1 MLITNIGLLAGLHK
15 TSSPLKGKNL
25 SFLPSMQNAFL
36 TIENGLIGEA
46 GNMSELED
54 YGNHEIFDAEGG
66 TILPAWCDS
75 HSHLVFAAPRDDE
88 FVDKLRGLTYEEIA
102 KRGGGIQ
109 NSAKKIREISE
120 EDLFEISLQRLL
132 DISLLGTGAIE
143 IKSGYGLDTESE
155 LKMLRVIRRLQQSS
169 PLQIRSTFLGAHT
182 IPELYRNNRRAY
194 IDLIL
199 REMIPR
205 IAEENLADFI
215 DVFCEQGFFSPEET
229 IEICREG
236 IRYGLRPKIHA
247 NQLHISGGVEA
258 GIEVGAISVDHLESM
273 NEETIRKLSESGTI
287 GTMLPGAA
295 FFLRM
300 NYPPAREMIQ
310 QNCTLALASDFN
322 PGSSPSGNMN
332 LVVSLACIQMK
343 MFPEEAINAAT
354 INGAFAMDLGHKT
367 GSISAGKT
375 ANLILTKAGTS
386 LASIPYWFGSN
397 LIRNVMINGNW
408 IGQ

>member
-15 TSSPLKGKNL
+15 ISSPLKGKNL

-36 TIENGLIGEA
+36 TIENGVIGEF

-54 YGNHEIFDAEGG
+54 NGHHEIFDAEGG

-75 HSHLVFAAPRDDE
+75 HSHLVFAAPREDE
-88 FVDKLRGLTYEEIA
+88 FVDKIRGLTYEEIA
-102 KRGGGIQ
+102 SRGGGIL

-120 EDLFEISLQRLL
+120 DELFEISIQRLL

-169 PLQIRSTFLGAHT
+169 PVQIRSTFLGAHT

-194 IDLIL
+194 IELIR

-205 IAEENLADFI
+205 IAAENLADFI
-215 DVFCEQGFFSPEET
+215 DVFCEKGFFSPEET

-236 IRYGLRPKIHA
+236 IRHGLRPKIHA

-258 GIEVGAISVDHLESM
+258 GIEVGALSVDHLESM
-273 NEETIRKLSESGTI
+273 NEESIRKLSESDTI

-300 NYPPAREMIQ
+300 NYPPARAMIQ
-310 QNCTLALASDFN
+310 QNCLLALASDFN
-322 PGSSPSGNMN
+322 PGSCPSGNMN

-343 MFPEEAINAAT
+343 MLPEEAINAAT

-367 GSISAGKT
+367 GSISPGKI
-375 ANLILTKAGTS
+375 ANLILTKPGTS

-397 LIRNVMINGNW
+397 LVRNVMISGNF